1 MSTDAQ
7 RNPDEPAIAHVPAEE
22 LARRQGVQPISSLDE
37 LARPELFETDDE
49 LDRFLADLYAS
60 RHEGAA

>member
-7 RNPDEPAIAHVPAEE
+7 RDPDEPGAAHVPADE
-22 LARRQGVQPISSLDE
+22 LARRQGVQPVTSLDD
-37 LARPELFETDDE
+37 LARPELFETDEE
-49 LDRFLADLYAS
+49 LDRFLADLHTS